1 MQVMQPVMQKLIVAI
16 IDVWIIEYFVT
27 WEIFRIL
34 YLQSDIYKICELF
47 IDYRYNI
54 ACIISNLRNQKYELG
69 NKKKYKIDILA
80 NNW

>member
-1 MQVMQPVMQKLIVAI
+1 MQKLIVAT
-16 IDVWIIEYFVT
+16 IDVEIIEYFVN

>member
-1 MQVMQPVMQKLIVAI
+1 MQKLIVAT
-16 IDVWIIEYFVT
+16 IDVEIIEYFVN

-54 ACIISNLRNQKYELG
+54 ACIISNLRNQKYKLG
-69 NKKKYKIDILA
+69 NKKKYKINILA
-80 NNW
+80 NN